1 MPIVVCNR
9 RKSIQNI
16 EKEYP
21 NCQIIDVTSKATDDY
36 VKFSP
41 FYPIGNI
48 PIPFTESRFSESV
61 EGIWQGLKV
70 FKDHGIDESKF
81 LITNMKNLKR
91 TVRKYGGV
99 LGHQKGIGTSAELL
113 DYYNARI
120 NIYVPSYEFVLK
132 NHLSDLITELKSIS
146 ATKTLVLLDYET
158 NTDLTNISKPLSH
171 AGLIKSFI
179 ENN

>member
-48 PIPFTESRFSESV
+48 PIPFTENRFSESI

-70 FKDHGIDESKF
+70 FKDYGIDESKF

-91 TVRKYGGV
+91 TVRNMEV
-99 LGHQKGIGTSAELL
+99 
-113 DYYNARI
+113 
-120 NIYVPSYEFVLK
+120 F
-132 NHLSDLITELKSIS
+132 
-146 ATKTLVLLDYET
+146 
-158 NTDLTNISKPLSH
+158 
-171 AGLIKSFI
+171 
-179 ENN
+179 